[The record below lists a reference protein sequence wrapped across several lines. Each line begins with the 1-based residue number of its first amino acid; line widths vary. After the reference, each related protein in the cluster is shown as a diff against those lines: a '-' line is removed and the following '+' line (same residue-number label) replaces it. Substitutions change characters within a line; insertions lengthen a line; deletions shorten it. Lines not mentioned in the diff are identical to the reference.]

1 VGFSVRGVPAGGKVL
16 AGRITRAFRNMPA
29 PPPVL
34 SLPLRAALGRFS
46 AATAAQVHRLQL
58 GLAELLLAHA
68 PPAASAQ
75 LALALGFIEGRVP
88 AQALHEARQDCW
100 TYVGS
105 LACGC
110 SVADS
115 ASAHAVMI
123 CLETDDAAHSPDGL
137 SEQLERALRCGATEA
152 ELLRLLSNWD

>member
-1 VGFSVRGVPAGGKVL
+1 
-16 AGRITRAFRNMPA
+16 MPA
-29 PPPVL
+29 PPTVVTPEL
-34 SLPLRAALGRFS
+34 QAALRRFS
-46 AATAAQVHRLQL
+46 GATAAQVHRLQL
-58 GLAELLLAHA
+58 GFAELLLAHA

-75 LALALGFIEGRVP
+75 LGLALGFLEGRVP
-88 AQALHEARQDCW
+88 AEALHEARQDCW

-123 CLETDDAAHSPDGL
+123 CLETDDSAHSPDSL
-137 SEQLERALRCGATEA
+137 AEQLERALRCGATEA
-152 ELLRLLSNWD
+152 ELLHALVSAHLD